1 MEETMNARNRK
12 LGLALAAVVGLGV
25 TTTAGTADA
34 QSRYRDR
41 HDRSG
46 WLMSLYDHDRDGR
59 LDHQER
65 QVMEFDRNRDG
76 RLSRFERRRLEDS
89 MWSQDDDD
97 RFYSEYDRDRISFRF
112 GSSAR
117 KFVRFDWNRDGELS
131 FHEVRGSSLGE
142 HFRIVDR
149 DGDRRIS
156 PRELDRY
163 HRRIGRRAHARYNPG
178 VLRGDGYRY
187 EYELDINT

>member
-1 MEETMNARNRK
+1 MNARNRK
-12 LGLALAAVVGLGV
+12 LGLALAAVLGLGV
-25 TTTAGTADA
+25 TTTATTADA

-59 LDHQER
+59 LDHAER

-76 RLSRFERRRLEDS
+76 RLSRLERRRLEDS
-89 MWSQDDDD
+89 MWSSNDDD
-97 RFYSEYDRDRISFRF
+97 RFYGNYDQDRISFRF

-117 KFVRFDWNRDGELS
+117 KFVRFDSNRDGELS
-131 FHEVRGSSLGE
+131 FPEVRGTWLGE
-142 HFRIVDR
+142 NFRIVDR
-149 DGDRRIS
+149 DGDRQIS
-156 PRELDRY
+156 PRELDRH
-163 HRRIGRRAHARYNPG
+163 HRRTGRRAQAHYSPG

-187 EYELDINT
+187 EYQLDINT